1 MTTTR
6 GGLSVISTSSKGLN
20 AVLLRR
26 RRSLVVVAS
35 SSVPPSSSYYSP
47 PPLPPGAATEY
58 ALVAEVAESSNSE
71 KGGGSMPFG
80 GLDSMSAP
88 STSTSEDDGIV
99 TVAVDDEDPSE
110 KTGLNPFN
118 VGRIFTGYPDAN
130 EFEDGVQAASLG
142 SQLAFTLAVVLLVI
156 ITGGTLYVSAREAM
170 DRKEES
176 DAREEMERQERIVE
190 ANKGKL
196 NQAANKRRKPKVSNL
211 DKLVAEGIIEPGSA
225 NAASKKKLNR
235 KDRREQQKLTSSTGD
250 FGAPTNDEEE
260 EEDEDFKDDEE

>member
-1 MTTTR
+1 MTTTTR
-6 GGLSVISTSSKGLN
+6 GGLGVVASSSKCRN
-20 AVLLRR
+20 AVLLR

-35 SSVPPSSSYYSP
+35 SSSPSSSSYYSP
-47 PPLPPGAATEY
+47 PPLPPGAAVEY
-58 ALVAEVAESSNSE
+58 ALVAEVAESNNSG

-80 GLDSMSAP
+80 GLDSVRAP

-99 TVAVDDEDPSE
+99 TVALDDEDPSE

-211 DKLVAEGIIEPGSA
+211 DKLVAEGIIEPGSV

-235 KDRREQQKLTSSTGD
+235 KDRRERQKLTSTVD
-250 FGAPTNDEEE
+250 DGAPPNDED
-260 EEDEDFKDDEE
+260 EDEDFKDDEE

>member
-1 MTTTR
+1 MMTTTR
-6 GGLSVISTSSKGLN
+6 GGLPVVSTSSKGLN
-20 AVLLRR
+20 AVLLW

-35 SSVPPSSSYYSP
+35 SSIPPSSSYYSP
-47 PPLPPGAATEY
+47 PPLPPGAALEY

-80 GLDSMSAP
+80 GLDSLSAP

-99 TVAVDDEDPSE
+99 TVALDDEDPSE

-250 FGAPTNDEEE
+250 FGAPPNDED
-260 EEDEDFKDDEE
+260 EDEDFKDDEE

>member
-6 GGLSVISTSSKGLN
+6 GGLPVVSTSSKGLN
-20 AVLLRR
+20 AVLLW

-35 SSVPPSSSYYSP
+35 SSIPPSSSYYSP
-47 PPLPPGAATEY
+47 PPLPPGAALEY

-80 GLDSMSAP
+80 GLDSVRAP

-99 TVAVDDEDPSE
+99 TVALDDEDPSE

-211 DKLVAEGIIEPGSA
+211 DKLVAEGIIEPGSV

-235 KDRREQQKLTSSTGD
+235 KDRRERQKLTSTVD
-250 FGAPTNDEEE
+250 DGAPPNDED
-260 EEDEDFKDDEE
+260 EDEDFKDDEE

>member
-1 MTTTR
+1 
-6 GGLSVISTSSKGLN
+6 
-20 AVLLRR
+20 
-26 RRSLVVVAS
+26 
-35 SSVPPSSSYYSP
+35 
-47 PPLPPGAATEY
+47 
-58 ALVAEVAESSNSE
+58 
-71 KGGGSMPFG
+71 
-80 GLDSMSAP
+80 
-88 STSTSEDDGIV
+88 
-99 TVAVDDEDPSE
+99 
-110 KTGLNPFN
+110 
-118 VGRIFTGYPDAN
+118 
-130 EFEDGVQAASLG
+130 
-142 SQLAFTLAVVLLVI
+142 
-156 ITGGTLYVSAREAM
+156 M

-260 EEDEDFKDDEE
+260 EDEDFKDEEE

>member
-6 GGLSVISTSSKGLN
+6 GGLPVVSTSSKGLN
-20 AVLLRR
+20 AVLLW

-35 SSVPPSSSYYSP
+35 SSIPPSSSYYSP
-47 PPLPPGAATEY
+47 PPLPPGAALEY

-99 TVAVDDEDPSE
+99 TVALDDEDPSE
-110 KTGLNPFN
+110 KTVLNPFN

-130 EFEDGVQAASLG
+130 EFEDGVQAAFLG

-250 FGAPTNDEEE
+250 FGAPPNDED
-260 EEDEDFKDDEE
+260 EDEDFKDDEE

>member
-35 SSVPPSSSYYSP
+35 SSIPPSSSYYSP

-156 ITGGTLYVSAREAM
+156 ITVGTLYVSAREAM

-260 EEDEDFKDDEE
+260 EDEDFKDDEE

>member
-1 MTTTR
+1 
-6 GGLSVISTSSKGLN
+6 
-20 AVLLRR
+20 
-26 RRSLVVVAS
+26 LVVVAS
-35 SSVPPSSSYYSP
+35 SSIPPSSSYYSP

-58 ALVAEVAESSNSE
+58 ALVAEVAESSNPE
-71 KGGGSMPFG
+71 KGGGSI
-80 GLDSMSAP
+80 GLGSMSAP

-250 FGAPTNDEEE
+250 ANTNDED
-260 EEDEDFKDDEE
+260 EDEDFRDEEE

>member
-6 GGLSVISTSSKGLN
+6 GGLPVVSTSSKGLN
-20 AVLLRR
+20 AVLLW

-35 SSVPPSSSYYSP
+35 SSIPPSSSYYSP
-47 PPLPPGAATEY
+47 PPLPPGAALEY

-99 TVAVDDEDPSE
+99 TVPLDDDDPSE
-110 KTGLNPFN
+110 NTGLNPFN

-250 FGAPTNDEEE
+250 FGAPPNDED
-260 EEDEDFKDDEE
+260 EDEDFKDDEE

>member
-1 MTTTR
+1 MMTTTR
-6 GGLSVISTSSKGLN
+6 GGLSVVSTSSKGRN
-20 AVLLRR
+20 GVLPR

-35 SSVPPSSSYYSP
+35 SSIPPSSSYYSP
-47 PPLPPGAATEY
+47 PPLPPGAALEY

-99 TVAVDDEDPSE
+99 TVALDDEDPSE

-211 DKLVAEGIIEPGSA
+211 DKLVAEGIIEPGSV

-235 KDRREQQKLTSSTGD
+235 KDRRERQKLTSTVD
-250 FGAPTNDEEE
+250 DGAPPNDED
-260 EEDEDFKDDEE
+260 EDEDFKDDEE

>member
-6 GGLSVISTSSKGLN
+6 GGLPVVSTSSKGLN
-20 AVLLRR
+20 AVLLW

-35 SSVPPSSSYYSP
+35 SSIPPSSSYYSP
-47 PPLPPGAATEY
+47 PPLPPGAALEY

-99 TVAVDDEDPSE
+99 TVALDDEDPSE

-211 DKLVAEGIIEPGSA
+211 DKLVAEGIIEPGSV

-235 KDRREQQKLTSSTGD
+235 KDRRERQKLTSTVD
-250 FGAPTNDEEE
+250 DGAPPNDED
-260 EEDEDFKDDEE
+260 EDEDFKDDEE